1 MAQRGR
7 KKTMRIV
14 LDAMLTVM
22 LVFEMFIQFTGEF
35 LHEVIGFAFFA
46 TIVVHMILSAKWMK
60 GAARAAR
67 DGRLRGRRRAHGVM
81 ACLLAATTA
90 VLAVSSIAISNLLA
104 NAGFAWPLGSYALW
118 ATIHGL
124 SSYVLCGL
132 VVVHLAMHWAFL
144 ASAFKVPYDPSRRQA
159 ISTGVHVAA
168 AVGAVALGIA
178 AAQEFMPQQA
188 AQASGSA
195 AASGDEPDGRQQF
208 ADVPD
213 APYEGPTGAAVREDT
228 AASHGVREDG
238 AASHAGSTQETLA
251 ADESEVAE
259 PSESVEREY
268 EEAAEPAAAAE
279 EVDLGICTLCRKQC
293 SLSAPRCDRPY
304 RAGLI

>member
-14 LDAMLTVM
+14 LDAMLTAM

-104 NAGFAWPLGSYALW
+104 NAGFAWPLGSYVLW

-178 AAQEFMPQQA
+178 AAQELMPQQA
-188 AQASGSA
+188 VQASGST

-208 ADVPD
+208 ADVSD
-213 APYEGPTGAAVREDT
+213 APYEGPTGAAERKDDAE
-228 AASHGVREDG
+228 
-238 AASHAGSTQETLA
+238 SHAGRMQEALP
-251 ADESEVAE
+251 ADVSEAAE
-259 PSESVEREY
+259 PAEGVGREY
-268 EEAAEPAAAAE
+268 EEESEEPAAAAE
-279 EVDLGICTLCRKQC
+279 EADPGICTLCRKQC